1 MTGEKNS
8 AVVTDPQPGG
18 RAPAPGELALVQAFM
33 NTRWDLARGRHTEM
47 LVNADVLHDWL
58 QTHKLIQGPTR
69 LTSRDLDR
77 ALALR
82 EGLRALAFANNGHRC
97 DDGAIEAMRH
107 ASEGVAVEIHI
118 EPDGPRFVADGIKG
132 MGGAVGALLAI
143 AARAMID
150 GSWQRLKACPGRH
163 CGWTFYDHSRNQS
176 GRWCSM
182 KLCGD
187 RDKARA
193 YYKRKTTRQ
202 ASTKGRRTVG
212 TADRP

>member
-18 RAPAPGELALVQAFM
+18 RAQAPGELALVQAFM
-33 NTRWDLARGRHTEM
+33 NTCWDLASGRHTEM
-47 LVNADVLHDWL
+47 LVSADALHDWL
-58 QTHKLIQGPTR
+58 RTRGLIQGPTR
-69 LTSRDLDR
+69 LISRDLER
-77 ALALR
+77 ALDVR
-82 EGLRALAFANNGHRC
+82 EGLRALAFANNGHRW
-97 DDGAIEAMRH
+97 DEAAIEAMRH
-107 ASEGVAVEIHI
+107 ASKGVSVEIHI
-118 EPDGPRFVADGIKG
+118 EPDGPRWVADRTSGI
-132 MGGAVGALLAI
+132 GGALGGLLAI

-176 GRWCSM
+176 GRWCAM

-202 ASTKGRRTVG
+202 REVRKSANNRER
-212 TADRP
+212 